1 MNETLLTKTAVVDQ
15 HASSSPEKNLQA
27 PLTEGLQEYSGN
39 WDTAQV
45 VHLLKRTLFGA
56 KPQDIQYFKTRTLQQ
71 AVSELLTPTAV
82 PATVPLNNYS
92 VDGYVDPSGVAL
104 WQTWINTGISLADK
118 DLNQKRIDSLKTW
131 WLGQTL
137 QPSRSIHEK
146 LTVFWHN
153 HFATNLAT
161 SQEKIKARF
170 WYDHYLTLRQHAL
183 GNFKNMVKAVTLDP
197 AMLQFL
203 NGDSNVKGSP
213 NENYARELQELY
225 TVGKGPNSKYT
236 EDDVKAAALVL
247 TGHTISPL
255 TFAYFFDAGKHDAT
269 NKEFSNFYSNT
280 IITGYSGANG
290 ANEVDDLLTMIFSQ
304 EELSK
309 HICRKIYRF
318 FIYYKIDSSIE
329 QTVITPLAQIFRSNN
344 YDIIPVL
351 ATLFKSKH
359 FYDLVYSSACVI
371 KSPLDFVIDL
381 CNEYGVVLPNAADNE
396 ATYTVWQGIQRE
408 ARDMQQELGA
418 IPEVAGW
425 YAYYQEPAFHELW
438 VNTATYTRR
447 NIFTD
452 RMIADG
458 VTSNNQTIVID
469 PLAFASQLANPGDP
483 NLLIT
488 QSLEI
493 LLRYPLSESAKEF
506 IKRSILLSGQSQDY
520 YWTNAWDA
528 YKANPAD
535 AGNRAIVVTRLKS
548 LYKYIMNLPEYH
560 LC

>member
-1 MNETLLTKTAVVDQ
+1 MKETLLSKATAEKLQPFSDPNNL
-15 HASSSPEKNLQA
+15 HSPLA
-27 PLTEGLQEYSGN
+27 EGLQEYTGT
-39 WDTAQV
+39 WETPQI

-56 KPQDIQYFKTRTLQQ
+56 KLQDIQYFKTRTVQQ
-71 AVSELLTPTAV
+71 SVDELLQPTA
-82 PATVPLNNYS
+82 PPSTVPLNNYS
-92 VDGYVDPSGVAL
+92 VNGYTDPSGVAL
-104 WQTWINTGISLADK
+104 WQTWINTGINLADK
-118 DLNQKRIDSLKTW
+118 ELNQKRIDSFKTW
-131 WLGQTL
+131 WLGQAV

-146 LTVFWHN
+146 LVVFWHN
-153 HFATNLAT
+153 HFATDT
-161 SQEKIKARF
+161 SNSGDKIKAKF
-170 WYDHYLTLRQHAL
+170 WHNHYLTLRQHAL
-183 GNFKNMVKAVTLDP
+183 GNFKAMVKAITLDP
-197 AMLQFL
+197 AMLYFL
-203 NGDSNVKGSP
+203 NGESNVKGSP
-213 NENYARELQELY
+213 NENFARELQELY
-225 TVGKGPNSKYT
+225 TVGKGLNSKYS
-236 EDDVKAAALVL
+236 EDDVKAASLVL
-247 TGHTISPL
+247 TGHTVNPT
-255 TFAYFFDAGKHDAT
+255 TFTYFFDAAKHDST
-269 NKEFSNFYSNT
+269 NKEFSSFYSNK

-290 ANEVDDLLTMIFSQ
+290 ANEVDNLMDMIFAQ

-329 QTVITPLAQIFRSNN
+329 QTIITPLAQIFRNN
-344 YDIIPVL
+344 NFNIQPVL

-359 FYDLVYSSACVI
+359 FYDLIYSSACII

-381 CNEYGVVLPNAADNE
+381 CNEYSITLPNPNDNE
-396 ATYTVWQGIQRE
+396 ATYAVWQSIQYE
-408 ARDMQQELGA
+408 AGEMQQELGA

-458 VTSNNQTIVID
+458 IMNNNQTIVIN
-469 PLAFASQLANPGDP
+469 AITFADQLANPRDP

-506 IKRSILLSGQSQDY
+506 IKRSILLSGQVQDH

-528 YKANPAD
+528 YKANTAD
-535 AGNRAIVVTRLKS
+535 VGNKAVVQSRLKS
-548 LYKYIMNLPEYH
+548 FYKYIMNLPEYH

>member
-1 MNETLLTKTAVVDQ
+1 MNETLLTKKIVVDQ
-15 HASSSPEKNLQA
+15 NLALSAKGSYA
-27 PLTEGLQEYSGN
+27 PLTEGLQEYSGP

-56 KPQDIQYFKTRTLQQ
+56 KTQDIQYFKTRTLQQ
-71 AVSELLTPTAV
+71 SVDELLQPTGV
-82 PATVPLNNYS
+82 PLTVPLNNYS
-92 VDGYVDPSGVAL
+92 INGYVDPSAVAL
-104 WQTWINTGISLADK
+104 WQTWINTGINLADK
-118 DLNQKRIDSLKTW
+118 ELNQKRIDSFKTW
-131 WLGQTL
+131 WLGQAV

-153 HFATNLAT
+153 HFATNLNN
-161 SQEKIKARF
+161 SGDKIKARF
-170 WYDHYLTLRQHAL
+170 WYDHYLKLRLHAL
-183 GNFKNMVKAVTLDP
+183 GNFKNMAKAITLDP
-197 AMLQFL
+197 AMLYFL

-225 TVGKGPNSKYT
+225 TVGKGPNSKYS

-247 TGHTISPL
+247 TGHTISPT
-255 TFAYFFDAGKHDAT
+255 TFAYFFDAGKHDSS
-269 NKEFSNFYSNT
+269 NKEFSSFYSNK
-280 IITGYSGANG
+280 IITGYSGVNG
-290 ANEVDDLLTMIFSQ
+290 ASEVDDLLTMIFSQ

-329 QTVITPLAQIFRSNN
+329 QAIITPLAKIFRNNN
-344 YDIIPVL
+344 YEIQPVL
-351 ATLFKSKH
+351 SALFRSKH
-359 FYDLVYSSACVI
+359 FYDLIYSSACII

-381 CNEYGVVLPNAADNE
+381 CNEYGVAYPNASDNE
-396 ATYTVWQGIQRE
+396 ATYSVWQSIQNE
-408 ARDMQQELGA
+408 ASEMQQELGA

-438 VNTATYTRR
+438 VNTSTYTRR

-458 VTSNNQTIVID
+458 IMNNNQTIVID
-469 PLAFASQLANPGDP
+469 PIAFADRLADPGDP

-506 IKRSILLSGQSQDY
+506 IKRSILLSGQLQDY

-528 YKANPAD
+528 YKANPSD
-535 AGNRAIVVTRLKS
+535 AGTKAIVLSRLKS
-548 LYKYIMNLPEYH
+548 FYKYIMNLPEYH

>member
-1 MNETLLTKTAVVDQ
+1 MKETLLFKATAEKLQPFSDPNNL
-15 HASSSPEKNLQA
+15 HSPLA
-27 PLTEGLQEYSGN
+27 EGLQEYTGT
-39 WDTAQV
+39 WETPQI

-56 KPQDIQYFKTRTLQQ
+56 KLQDIQYFKTRTVQQ
-71 AVSELLTPTAV
+71 SVDELLQPTA
-82 PATVPLNNYS
+82 PPSTVPLNNYS
-92 VDGYVDPSGVAL
+92 VNGYTDPSGVAL
-104 WQTWINTGISLADK
+104 WQTWINIGINLADK
-118 DLNQKRIDSLKTW
+118 ELNQKRIDSFKTW
-131 WLGQTL
+131 WLGQAV

-146 LTVFWHN
+146 LVVFWHN
-153 HFATNLAT
+153 HFATDT
-161 SQEKIKARF
+161 SNSGDKIKAKF
-170 WYDHYLTLRQHAL
+170 WHNHYLTLRQHAL
-183 GNFKNMVKAVTLDP
+183 GNFKAMAKAITLDP
-197 AMLQFL
+197 AMLYFL
-203 NGDSNVKGSP
+203 NGESNVKGSP
-213 NENYARELQELY
+213 NENFARELQELY
-225 TVGKGPNSKYT
+225 TVGKGPNSKYS

-247 TGHTISPL
+247 TGHTVSP
-255 TFAYFFDAGKHDAT
+255 TAFNYFFDAGKHDST
-269 NKEFSNFYSNT
+269 NKEFSSFYSNK
-280 IITGYSGANG
+280 IITGFSGANG
-290 ANEVDDLLTMIFSQ
+290 ANEVDNLMDMIFAQ

-329 QTVITPLAQIFRSNN
+329 QTIITPLAQIFRANN
-344 YDIIPVL
+344 FNIQPVL

-359 FYDLVYSSACVI
+359 FYDLIYSSACII

-381 CNEYGVVLPNAADNE
+381 CNEYSVTLPNPNDNE
-396 ATYTVWQGIQRE
+396 ATYAVWQSIQYE
-408 ARDMQQELGA
+408 AGEMQQELGA

-458 VTSNNQTIVID
+458 IMNNNQTIVID
-469 PLAFASQLANPGDP
+469 AIAFADQLANPRDP
-483 NLLIT
+483 NLLIA

-506 IKRSILLSGQSQDY
+506 IKRSILLSGQVQDH

-528 YKANPAD
+528 YKANTAD
-535 AGNRAIVVTRLKS
+535 VGNKAVVQSRLKS
-548 LYKYIMNLPEYH
+548 FYKYIMNLPEYH

>member
-1 MNETLLTKTAVVDQ
+1 MNETLQTKATKAKL
-15 HASSSPEKNLQA
+15 HSAEITNNLNA
-27 PLTEGLQEYSGN
+27 PLAEGLQEYTGT
-39 WDTAQV
+39 WETPQI

-56 KPQDIQYFKTRTLQQ
+56 KLQDIQYFKTKTLQQ
-71 AVSELLTPTAV
+71 SVDELLQPTA
-82 PATVPLNNYS
+82 PPSTVPLNNYS
-92 VDGYVDPSGVAL
+92 VNGYADPSGVAL
-104 WQTWINTGISLADK
+104 WQTWIYTGINLADK
-118 DLNQKRIDSLKTW
+118 ELNQKRIDSFKTW
-131 WLGQTL
+131 WLGQAV

-146 LTVFWHN
+146 LVVFWHN
-153 HFATNLAT
+153 HFATNT
-161 SQEKIKARF
+161 STAVDKIKARF
-170 WYDHYLTLRQHAL
+170 WYNHYLTLRQHAL
-183 GNFKNMVKAVTLDP
+183 GNFKTMAKAITLDP
-197 AMLQFL
+197 AMLYFL
-203 NGDSNVKGSP
+203 NGESNFKGSP
-213 NENYARELQELY
+213 NENFARELQELY

-236 EDDVKAAALVL
+236 EDDVKAASLVL
-247 TGHTISPL
+247 TGHTVNPA
-255 TFAYFFDAGKHDAT
+255 TFTYFFDAGKHDST
-269 NKEFSNFYSNT
+269 NKEFSSFYSNK

-290 ANEVDDLLTMIFSQ
+290 ANEVDALMDMIFAQ

-329 QTVITPLAQIFRSNN
+329 QTIITPLAQIFRNN
-344 YDIIPVL
+344 NFNIQPVL

-359 FYDLVYSSACVI
+359 FYDLIYSSACII

-381 CNEYGVVLPNAADNE
+381 CNEYSVTLPNPNDNE
-396 ATYTVWQGIQRE
+396 ATYAVWQNIQYE
-408 ARDMQQELGA
+408 ASEMQQELGA

-458 VTSNNQTIVID
+458 IMSNNQTIVID
-469 PLAFASQLANPGDP
+469 PIAFAVKLANPGDP

-506 IKRSILLSGQSQDY
+506 IKRSILLSGQVQDY
-520 YWTNAWDA
+520 YWTSAWDA
-528 YKANPAD
+528 YKANPSD
-535 AGNRAIVVTRLKS
+535 AGNKAIVLSRLKS
-548 LYKYIMNLPEYH
+548 FYKYVMNLPEYH

>member
-1 MNETLLTKTAVVDQ
+1 MNETLTKVTAAKHPADLTAKVLD
-15 HASSSPEKNLQA
+15 S
-27 PLTEGLQEYSGN
+27 PLTEGLQEYSGA
-39 WDTAQV
+39 WDTPQI

-56 KPQDIQYFKTRTLQQ
+56 KPQDIQYFKTQTLQQ
-71 AVSELLTPTAV
+71 SVDELLQPTAA
-82 PATVPLNNYS
+82 PSTVPLNNYS
-92 VDGYVDPSGVAL
+92 INGYVDPSGVAL
-104 WQTWINTGISLADK
+104 WQTWINTGINVADK
-118 DLNQKRIDSLKTW
+118 ELNQRRINSFKTW
-131 WLGQTL
+131 WLGQAL

-146 LTVFWHN
+146 MVVFWHN
-153 HFATNLAT
+153 HFAINTDN
-161 SQEKIKARF
+161 SGDKIKARF
-170 WYDHYLTLRQHAL
+170 WYNHYLTLRQNAL
-183 GNFKNMVKAVTLDP
+183 GNFKSMAKAITLDP
-197 AMLQFL
+197 AMLFFL
-203 NGDSNVKGSP
+203 NGESNFKGSP
-213 NENYARELQELY
+213 NENFARELQELY

-247 TGHTISPL
+247 TGHTVSPT
-255 TFAYFFDAGKHDAT
+255 TFAYIFDAGKHDST
-269 NKEFSNFYSNT
+269 NKEFSSFYSNK
-280 IITGYSGANG
+280 IITGYSGATG
-290 ANEVDDLLTMIFSQ
+290 ANEIDDLLDMIFLQ

-318 FIYYKIDSSIE
+318 FIYYKIDSNIE
-329 QTVITPLAQIFRSNN
+329 QTIITPLAQIFRNN
-344 YDIIPVL
+344 NFNIQPVL

-359 FYDLVYSSACVI
+359 FYDLIYSSACII

-381 CNEYGVVLPNAADNE
+381 CNEYSLTFPNNTDNE
-396 ATYTVWQGIQRE
+396 ATYSVWQSIQNE
-408 ARDMQQELGA
+408 ASEMQQELGA

-458 VTSNNQTIVID
+458 VTNNNQTILID
-469 PLAFASQLANPGDP
+469 PIAFASQLANPGNP

-506 IKRSILLSGQSQDY
+506 IKRSILLSGQLQDY

-528 YKANPAD
+528 YKANPTD
-535 AGNRAIVVTRLKS
+535 ASNKAIVLSRLKS
-548 LYKYIMNLPEYH
+548 FYKYIMNLPEYH